1 MSWLH
6 VYSPLGTF
14 IGEMASAYG
23 DGHDITVVLD
33 RAYAV
38 SVHAVMTPQGPV
50 ELECIRA
57 VPEGVEP
64 LRLTHCHV
72 TPFSQLAQHVSVGY
86 RESAKRADEQ
96 RKQSRALASGL
107 VLAR

>member
-1 MSWLH
+1 MAWIH
-6 VYSPLGTF
+6 VYSATGVF
-14 IGEMASAYG
+14 IGEQSPVSAA
-23 DGHDITVVLD
+23 DGTVALS
-33 RAYAV
+33 RAYEITT
-38 SVHAVMTPQGPV
+38 HALMTPQGPV
-50 ELECIRA
+50 ELECVRA

-64 LRLTHCHV
+64 LVLTSCHV

>member
-1 MSWLH
+1 MPWIH
-6 VYSPLGTF
+6 VYAATGVF
-14 IGEMASAYG
+14 IGEQSPVSAANG
-23 DGHDITVVLD
+23 TVALD
-33 RAYAV
+33 RAYEV
-38 SVHAVMTPQGPV
+38 TVHAVYGPQGLA

-64 LRLTHCHV
+64 LVLTSCHV

>member
-14 IGEMASAYG
+14 IGEQLAVYEA
-23 DGHDITVVLD
+23 DGTVALS
-33 RAYAV
+33 RAYEV
-38 SVHAVMTPQGPV
+38 TVHAVMTPQGPV

-64 LRLTHCHV
+64 LVLTHCHV

-96 RKQSRALASGL
+96 RKQARALASGL